1 MKDVLKTNQIVKQ
14 QSQPKRP
21 DMDEVVEAPSISEAA
36 ETSPLSQADLEFLA
50 KSQNVNPQ
58 SQQPDAEEET
68 KFNNELQS
76 EIDSINASLKRI
88 NGLVSEKK
96 QKQQQMS
103 ISQH

>member
-1 MKDVLKTNQIVKQ
+1 
-14 QSQPKRP
+14 
-21 DMDEVVEAPSISEAA
+21 MDEVVEAPNISETA
-36 ETSPLSQADLEFLA
+36 ETSPMSQADLEILA
-50 KSQNVNPQ
+50 KSSNVNPQ